1 MDLII
6 DNIKQAIVDTKR
18 QLRTNLPELKGIFQ
32 DLENEIKIEV
42 DLIEDLVNE
51 RKAVIP
57 EVNFEAIENHQVD
70 GEIVASIKHRGC
82 AVIRNVFPKSK
93 VDMWN
98 DELVEYITVNGY
110 YEQCQ
115 EKAHL
120 DQYFSGLQSGKPQVF
135 GIYWSRPQVL
145 ARQDE
150 SMAKTKS
157 WLNNL
162 WNWNQNGNSI
172 FDPDMECTYADRIR
186 RREPGDNTFGLSPH
200 TDAGSIERWI
210 DKGYQRVYRHIY
222 SGNWQD
228 YDPFDA
234 TYRTEISEIPSPA
247 VSHVF
252 RTFQGWTALTQQGP
266 NDGTLK
272 LIPIARNIVYTLY
285 RALLDD
291 VPEDS
296 LCGALPGR
304 ALDTS
309 PEWHDLSLRALV
321 SIPKLY
327 PGDTVW
333 WHPDLTHAVEDL
345 HAGENFSNVMYIGAS
360 PLCKKNSDY
369 LKIQGQRFL
378 AGESAPD
385 FAPENYEVSYQGR
398 ATIEDLSDLGKKQM
412 GLIPWQSG

>member
-6 DNIKQAIVDTKR
+6 DNINQAIVDTKK
-18 QLRTNLPELKGIFQ
+18 QLKKNLPELKGIFK
-32 DLENEIKIEV
+32 DLESDIKADV
-42 DLIEDLVNE
+42 SLIENLIRDG
-51 RKAVIP
+51 KTVIP
-57 EVNFEAIENHQVD
+57 EINYEAIKNEQVD
-70 GEIVASIKHRGC
+70 KTIIASIKHRGC
-82 AVIRNVFPKSK
+82 VVIRNVFPKSQ
-93 VDMWN
+93 VEDWN
-98 DELVEYITVNGY
+98 DELVEYITENGY

-120 DQYFSGLQSGKPQVF
+120 DQYFSTLQSGKPQVF

-145 ARQDE
+145 ARQDKR
-150 SMAKTKS
+150 MAKTKA

-162 WNWNQNGNSI
+162 WMCEQNGEFGIDSNK
-172 FDPDMECTYADRIR
+172 ECTYADRIR

-210 DKGYQRVYRHIY
+210 DKGYQRVYRHVF
-222 SGNWQD
+222 SGTWQD

-252 RTFQGWTALTQQGP
+252 RTFQGWTALTEQGP

-272 LIPIARNIVYTLY
+272 LIPIVRNIVYILY

-296 LCGALPGR
+296 LCGALPGK
-304 ALDTS
+304 ALNTS
-309 PEWHDLSLRALV
+309 PEWHDLPLRGLV
-321 SIPKLY
+321 SIPNLF

-345 HAGENFSNVMYIGAS
+345 HAGNNFSNVMYIGAS

-369 LKIQGQRFL
+369 LETQGQCFL
-378 AGESAPD
+378 AGKSAPD
-385 FAPENYEVSYQGR
+385 FAAENYEVSYGGR
-398 ATIEDLSDLGKKQM
+398 ATIDDLTDLGRKQM
-412 GLIPWQSG
+412 GLMPW

>member
-6 DNIKQAIVDTKR
+6 DNINQTIVDTKK
-18 QLRTNLPELKGIFQ
+18 QLKKNLPELKGIFK
-32 DLENEIKIEV
+32 DLESDIKADV
-42 DLIEDLVNE
+42 SLIENLIRDG
-51 RKAVIP
+51 KTVIP
-57 EVNFEAIENHQVD
+57 EINYEAIKNEQVD
-70 GEIVASIKHRGC
+70 KTIIASIKHRGC
-82 AVIRNVFPKSK
+82 VVIRNVFPKYQ
-93 VDMWN
+93 VEDWN
-98 DELVEYITVNGY
+98 DELVEYITENGY

-120 DQYFSGLQSGKPQVF
+120 DQYFSTLQSGKPQVF

-145 ARQDE
+145 ARQDKR
-150 SMAKTKS
+150 MAKTKA

-162 WNWNQNGNSI
+162 WMCEQNGEFGIDSNK
-172 FDPDMECTYADRIR
+172 ECTYADRIR

-210 DKGYQRVYRHIY
+210 DKGYQRVYRHVF
-222 SGNWQD
+222 SGTWQD

-252 RTFQGWTALTQQGP
+252 RTFQGWTALTEQGP

-272 LIPIARNIVYTLY
+272 LIPIVRNIVYILY

-296 LCGALPGR
+296 LCGALPGK
-304 ALDTS
+304 ALNTS
-309 PEWHDLSLRALV
+309 PEWHDLPLRGLV
-321 SIPKLY
+321 SIPNLF

-345 HAGENFSNVMYIGAS
+345 HAGNNFSNVMYIGAS
-360 PLCKKNSDY
+360 PLCRKNSDY
-369 LKIQGQRFL
+369 LETQGQCFL
-378 AGESAPD
+378 EGKSAPD
-385 FAPENYEVSYQGR
+385 FAAENYEVSYRGR
-398 ATIEDLSDLGKKQM
+398 ATIDDLTDLGKKQM
-412 GLIPWQSG
+412 GLIPW

>member
-6 DNIKQAIVDTKR
+6 DNINQVIVDTKK
-18 QLRTNLPELKGIFQ
+18 QLKKNLPELKGIFK
-32 DLENEIKIEV
+32 DLESDIKAEV
-42 DLIEDLVNE
+42 SLIENLIRDG
-51 RKAVIP
+51 KTVIP
-57 EVNFEAIENHQVD
+57 EINYEAIKNEQVD
-70 GEIVASIKHRGC
+70 KTIIASIKHRGC
-82 AVIRNVFPKSK
+82 VVIRNVFPKYQ
-93 VDMWN
+93 VEDWN
-98 DELVEYITVNGY
+98 DELVEYITENGY

-120 DQYFSGLQSGKPQVF
+120 DQYFSTLQSGKPQVF

-145 ARQDE
+145 ARQDKR
-150 SMAKTKS
+150 MAKTKA

-162 WNWNQNGNSI
+162 WMCEQNGEFGI
-172 FDPDMECTYADRIR
+172 DPNKECTYADRIR
-186 RREPGDNTFGLSPH
+186 RRKPGDNTFGLSPH

-210 DKGYQRVYRHIY
+210 DKGYQRVYRHVF
-222 SGNWQD
+222 SGTWED

-252 RTFQGWTALTQQGP
+252 RTFQGWTALTEQGP

-272 LIPIARNIVYTLY
+272 LIPIVRNIVYILY

-296 LCGALPGR
+296 LCGASPGK
-304 ALDTS
+304 ALNTS
-309 PEWHDLSLRALV
+309 PEWHDLPLRGLV
-321 SIPKLY
+321 SIPNLF

-345 HAGENFSNVMYIGAS
+345 HAGNNFSNVMYIGAS
-360 PLCKKNSDY
+360 PLCRKNSDY
-369 LKIQGQRFL
+369 LETQGQCFL
-378 AGESAPD
+378 EGKSAPD
-385 FAPENYEVSYQGR
+385 FAAENYEVSYRGR
-398 ATIEDLSDLGKKQM
+398 ATIDDLTDLGKKQM
-412 GLIPWQSG
+412 GLMPW

>member
-6 DNIKQAIVDTKR
+6 DNINQAIVDTKK
-18 QLRTNLPELKGIFQ
+18 QLKKNLPDLKGIFN
-32 DLENEIKIEV
+32 DLESDIKAEV
-42 DLIEDLVNE
+42 SLIENLIRDG
-51 RKAVIP
+51 KTVIP
-57 EVNFEAIENHQVD
+57 EIHYEAINNEQVD
-70 GEIVASIKHRGC
+70 KTIIASIKHRGC
-82 AVIRNVFPKSK
+82 VVIRNVFPKSQ
-93 VDMWN
+93 VEDWN
-98 DELVEYITVNGY
+98 DELVEYITENGY

-115 EKAHL
+115 EKVHL
-120 DQYFSGLQSGKPQVF
+120 DQYFSTLQSGKPQVF

-145 ARQDE
+145 ARQDKR
-150 SMAKTKS
+150 MAKTKA

-162 WNWNQNGNSI
+162 WMCEQNGELGI
-172 FDPDMECTYADRIR
+172 DPNKECTYADRIR

-210 DKGYQRVYRHIY
+210 DKGYQRVYRHVF

-252 RTFQGWTALTQQGP
+252 RTFQGWTALTEQGP

-272 LIPIARNIVYTLY
+272 LIPIVRNIVYILY

-296 LCGALPGR
+296 LCGALQGR
-304 ALDTS
+304 ALNTS
-309 PEWHDLSLRALV
+309 PEWHDLPLRGLV
-321 SIPKLY
+321 SIPNLF

-345 HAGENFSNVMYIGAS
+345 HEGNNFSNVMYIGAS
-360 PLCKKNSDY
+360 PMCNKNSDY
-369 LKIQGQRFL
+369 LEKQGQRFL
-378 AGESAPD
+378 TGESAPD
-385 FAPENYEVSYQGR
+385 FAAENYEVNYRDR
-398 ATIEDLSDLGKKQM
+398 ATMDDLTNLGKKQM
-412 GLIPWQSG
+412 GLMPW

>member
-6 DNIKQAIVDTKR
+6 DNINQAIVDTKK
-18 QLRTNLPELKGIFQ
+18 QLKKNLPDLKGIFN
-32 DLENEIKIEV
+32 DLESDIKAEVSIIEN
-42 DLIEDLVNE
+42 LIKDG
-51 RKAVIP
+51 KTVIP
-57 EVNFEAIENHQVD
+57 EIHYEAINNEQVD
-70 GEIVASIKHRGC
+70 KTIIASIKHRGC
-82 AVIRNVFPKSK
+82 VVIRNVFPKSQ
-93 VDMWN
+93 VEDWN
-98 DELVEYITVNGY
+98 DELVEYITENGY

-115 EKAHL
+115 EKVHL
-120 DQYFSGLQSGKPQVF
+120 DQYFSTLQSGKPQVF

-145 ARQDE
+145 ARQDKR
-150 SMAKTKS
+150 MAKTKA

-162 WNWNQNGNSI
+162 WMCEQNGEFGI
-172 FDPDMECTYADRIR
+172 DPNKECTYADRIR

-210 DKGYQRVYRHIY
+210 DKGYQRVYRHVF
-222 SGNWQD
+222 SGTWQD

-252 RTFQGWTALTQQGP
+252 RTFQGWTALTEQGP

-272 LIPIARNIVYTLY
+272 LIPIVRNIVYILY

-296 LCGALPGR
+296 LCGALQGR
-304 ALDTS
+304 ALNTS
-309 PEWHDLSLRALV
+309 PEWHDLSLRGLV
-321 SIPKLY
+321 SIPNLF

-345 HAGENFSNVMYIGAS
+345 HEGNNFSNVMYIGAS
-360 PLCKKNSDY
+360 PMCNKNSDY
-369 LKIQGQRFL
+369 LETQWQRFL
-378 AGESAPD
+378 KGESAPD
-385 FAPENYEVSYQGR
+385 FAAENYEVNYRGR
-398 ATIEDLSDLGKKQM
+398 ATIDDLTNLGKKQM
-412 GLIPWQSG
+412 GLMPW